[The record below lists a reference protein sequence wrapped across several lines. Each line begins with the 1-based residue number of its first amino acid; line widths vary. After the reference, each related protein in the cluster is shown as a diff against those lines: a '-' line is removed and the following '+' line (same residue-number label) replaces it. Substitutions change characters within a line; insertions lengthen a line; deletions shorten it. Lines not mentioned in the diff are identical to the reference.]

1 MKMIKVLLIVS
12 ALCVIRFNVSAQ
24 NVWGLGFKN
33 RNILSDNYDSTITTN
48 PNCNTNSSYNQTYE
62 YFIRYELSKHFGLKL
77 GIYNSNKSYSTVV
90 LSNYFGLMPVYWGIY
105 QTNVPFGYY
114 YKQEFKNGKVYFI
127 CENDISIIT
136 PKTYESTF
144 ANTHI
149 EAFSTHQERD
159 LGFILSIFP
168 GFGYNIT
175 KRNRLELSF
184 NFYFRYHGQTHI
196 NNTYKVYQG
205 NGNYEVYND
214 NIVLKKNSKIDFGSK
229 IALTYTYML
238 IDWKELIPHRRKPKE
253 PTTVQ

>member
-1 MKMIKVLLIVS
+1 MIKVLLILS
-12 ALCVIRFNVSAQ
+12 ALSVVCFDVSAQ
-24 NVWGLGFKN
+24 NVWGLGVKN
-33 RNILSDNYDSTITTN
+33 RNILSNDYDSTITTN
-48 PNCNTNSSYNQTYE
+48 QNCNTNSSDGQTYE
-62 YFIRYELSKHFGLKL
+62 LFIRYELSKHFGLKL

-114 YKQEFKNGKVYFI
+114 FKQEFKNGKVYFI
-127 CENDISIIT
+127 CENDITIIT
-136 PKTYESTF
+136 PKTYESNY
-144 ANTHI
+144 ANTKI
-149 EAFSTHQERD
+149 VAFSTHQERD
-159 LGFILSIFP
+159 PGFIISLIP

-175 KRNRLELSF
+175 KRNRLEMSL
-184 NFYFRYHGQTHI
+184 NLYFRYQGRTHI
-196 NNTYKVYQG
+196 NNTYEVYQG

-214 NIVLKKNSKIDFGSK
+214 NIVLKKNSKMDLGNK